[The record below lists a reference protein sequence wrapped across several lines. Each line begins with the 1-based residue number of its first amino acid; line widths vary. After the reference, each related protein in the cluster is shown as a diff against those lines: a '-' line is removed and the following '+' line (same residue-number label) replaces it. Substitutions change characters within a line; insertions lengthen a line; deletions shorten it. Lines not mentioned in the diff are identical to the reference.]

1 MLRSENHVPLVIDGS
16 NGSVAVTAALSRVT
30 FPLVRF
36 RPQTN
41 PSPLTNPRPAV
52 ITLLSSPSRS
62 HRIHI
67 LQHVQNGTSPVYPL
81 RRSHLCWQGRC
92 GTFPSVVVVVV
103 VFPLRVLEPP
113 DPPSIAEFFNYS
125 VIANVRH
132 HHHQLILH
140 PHVYNSV
147 YRLQLLPTSIEL
159 YH

>member
-103 VFPLRVLEPP
+103 FPLRVLEPP
-113 DPPSIAEFFNYS
+113 DPPLNSRVFQLF
-125 VIANVRH
+125 RH
-132 HHHQLILH
+132 RQCATPPSPTHFT
-140 PHVYNSV
+140 SS
-147 YRLQLLPTSIEL
+147 RLQFGLPTSIVTDIN
-159 YH
+159 